1 LRAVGEALADE
12 FRGHDAVGRFGGE
25 EFVALVPG
33 VDVET
38 ASGVAE
44 RVRRRIE
51 SLRITSDVIS
61 SAKPLTVTASIG
73 VAVTGTHGDTLDAL
87 LHAADRAL
95 YVAKDAGRNAVR
107 LAALPQP
114 ATKATD
120 AA

>member
-1 LRAVGEALADE
+1 
-12 FRGHDAVGRFGGE
+12 
-25 EFVALVPG
+25 
-33 VDVET
+33 
-38 ASGVAE
+38 VAE

-73 VAVTGTHGDTLDAL
+73 VAVTGTHGDTLDEL

-107 LAALPQP
+107 LAALPQH